1 MEEIEF
7 RINKTITFEYDIAK
21 KYGIECA
28 IVLSEI
34 NNICQISYLINKNI
48 KGITI
53 NQLYNLIDY
62 MTPNNIDKALAILMK
77 NDYICID
84 NNVCRIVINKIDIPE
99 DKKKIRNK
107 NKSKKEE
114 SRESTI
120 DSSCLFNQCWEIYRR
135 KGSKKLSEV
144 QWKKIPTEDYTK
156 IPSAIKKYVE
166 SRDVIYQK
174 DFERY
179 LRDKNYQDVI
189 YDKSGNVIYDP
200 SKNTYAYY
208 PTLSNEIIKNDK
220 GFIYFGATTD
230 NITDGYTNEERPN
243 GSVLILSN
251 GRGVITWDSLLK
263 KKRNNPYNTIQ

>member
-34 NNICQISYLINKNI
+34 NNICQISYLMNKNI
-48 KGITI
+48 KGILI
-53 NQLYNLIDY
+53 SQLYKLIDFI
-62 MTPNNIDKALAILMK
+62 TPNNIDKALATLMK
-77 NDYICID
+77 KDYICID

-166 SRDVIYQK
+166 SRDVVYQK

-263 KKRNNPYNTIQ
+263 KWIINPYNIIQ